1 MNVMRAIFTMPLVAA
16 ACGIICL
23 IWHRNTAIETAAAPN
38 ANTESVNMFSEPAK
52 SGAGALITFNRAR
65 SPESVSPALQDFIRR
80 WRSEGRFSEQFAN
93 WCEKACTD
101 LPGCFAEISVQDD
114 PNRAERRKSD
124 VLQWIARYDLT
135 YLTEGLPLLANNE
148 ERQYVLSGLVAT
160 VAKNDPAALV
170 KYAIE
175 HFDKRNMEKAIL
187 SSIPVLAKNGDIE
200 AATSAVSHVSTA
212 FGKKEAIQGIA
223 KSLAEQYDSPSIAL
237 RWAQSLATADEREA
251 AELAILGTTG
261 KNMTPE
267 NLAQMMGGFH
277 EPKTQTALVAMVVT
291 KLVAQD
297 ANAALEWV
305 KSLPEEMAGK
315 AQPTLAIELAKT
327 NLEKATEIAL
337 AMPGDGRTAAGDGR
351 TAEYWKI
358 FTIDQI
364 ANVTYKKDPKQLS
377 QWVAALPSSLRER
390 STGTLARNWIRDD
403 SASAKTWILGLPDG
417 EEREI
422 ALGSAATVFGLDPAL
437 SSELISLMKDPKRRA
452 AAQHQIEIVAASL
465 KAQGAKAQEAIKQV
479 FQK

>member
-1 MNVMRAIFTMPLVAA
+1 MAQGPASS
-16 ACGIICL
+16 G
-23 IWHRNTAIETAAAPN
+23 
-38 ANTESVNMFSEPAK
+38 ESASRGDEG
-52 SGAGALITFNRAR
+52 SGSLRR
-65 SPESVSPALQDFIRR
+65 SRPPESVSPALKDFIRR

-101 LPGCFAEISVQDD
+101 LPGCFAEISAQDD

-135 YLTEGLPLLANNE
+135 YLTEGLPLLANDE

-160 VAKNDPAALV
+160 VSKKDPAALV

-175 HFDKRNMEKAIL
+175 HFDKRNMENAII

-200 AATSAVSHVSTA
+200 VAASALSHVSTA

-251 AELAILGTTG
+251 AELAILGTRG

-267 NLAQMMGGFH
+267 NLVEMTGGFH
-277 EPKTQTALVAMVVT
+277 EAKTQTALVAMVVT

-315 AQPTLAIELAKT
+315 VQPTLAIELAKT

-337 AMPGDGRTAAGDGR
+337 AMPGDGRTA
-351 TAEYWKI
+351 EYWKT

-377 QWVAALPSSLRER
+377 EWVAALPSSLRER
-390 STGTLARNWIRDD
+390 STGTLARIWIRDD

-422 ALGSAATVFGLDPAL
+422 ALGSAATVFGVNFAL
-437 SSELISLMKDPKRRA
+437 SSELISMMKDPKRRA
-452 AAQHQIEIVAASL
+452 AAQHQIDIVAASL
-465 KAQGAKAQEAIKQV
+465 KAQGAMKAQEAIKQLL
-479 FQK
+479 QK